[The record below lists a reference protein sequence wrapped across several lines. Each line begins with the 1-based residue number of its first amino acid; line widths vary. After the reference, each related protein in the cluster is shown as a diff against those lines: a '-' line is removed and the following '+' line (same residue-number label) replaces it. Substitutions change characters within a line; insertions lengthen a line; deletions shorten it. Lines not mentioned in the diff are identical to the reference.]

1 MSSLI
6 NDSAV
11 PDKLV
16 QDACQFPDYPETFVA
31 TVQVACYYRGTEKKK
46 KKKTVQFVES
56 VLRYMDLGVAS

>member
-1 MSSLI
+1 MYIVVCTMSSLI

-31 TVQVACYYRGTEKKK
+31 IVQVDCYYRGTEKKK
-46 KKKTVQFVES
+46 KKKKQCS
-56 VLRYMDLGVAS
+56 LWNQY

>member
-16 QDACQFPDYPETFVA
+16 QDACQFLDYPETFVA
-31 TVQVACYYRGTEKKK
+31 TVQVACYYRGTEKKTKKTK
-46 KKKTVQFVES
+46 KKKPGSLWNQ
-56 VLRYMDLGVAS
+56 Y